1 MNIIFKE
8 MNISHHNQL
17 MKLWSSI
24 DGLCIDE
31 EDLYENMILFLNRNA
46 KLSYVAFYENEI
58 IASIKGAQDGRR
70 GYISHLAVSPQF
82 RNQGIAKHLCD
93 KTLIE
98 LKNQGIL
105 KYNIYVLNS
114 NTTGLNFWKNNG
126 WDELKDNFKVL
137 QKNMRA

>member
-1 MNIIFKE
+1 

-31 EDLYENMILFLNRNA
+31 EDLYENMIIFLNRNT

-93 KTLIE
+93 KTLTE

-105 KYNIYVLNS
+105 KCNIYVLNS